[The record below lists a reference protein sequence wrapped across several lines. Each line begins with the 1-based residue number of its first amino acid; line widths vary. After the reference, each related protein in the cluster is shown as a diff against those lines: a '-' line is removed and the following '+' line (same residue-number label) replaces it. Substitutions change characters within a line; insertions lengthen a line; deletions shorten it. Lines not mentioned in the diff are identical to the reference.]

1 MCILLWPW
9 LKQCKRCVPLKKTN
23 VAEFGKVNGSV
34 HKISYI
40 LNWFRMYCRYVSGK
54 KNMCM
59 CGPWPYHYTPQH
71 VSIVCWRYRG
81 ICSPNM
87 SQPEAIQDEKIVVCK
102 QICLCG
108 LCGLCCSWTWISLLL
123 VSFSVGFLVPKA
135 LDSRVVCHSPMFIGI
150 LVRTSL
156 VGGLEHFLFSI
167 IYGIILPID

>member
-1 MCILLWPW
+1 
-9 LKQCKRCVPLKKTN
+9 
-23 VAEFGKVNGSV
+23 
-34 HKISYI
+34 
-40 LNWFRMYCRYVSGK
+40 MYLGK
-54 KNMCM
+54 KMCM

-156 VGGLEHFLFSI
+156 VGGLEHFFIFHNIWDNPSHWLIFFRGVETTNQI
-167 IYGIILPID
+167 NIVALIVIFVA